1 MNASGFQHVLDH
13 IRSEADSEAHKG
25 RLFERLMQTYF
36 REDPLYKDRF
46 SEVWLWSEW
55 ARRTGFD
62 GHDTGIDLV
71 AAEREGGGL
80 TVQFSASVTRPARA
94 SRRRILTLL

>member
-71 AAEREGGGL
+71 AAERVGGGGL
-80 TVQFSASVTRPARA
+80 LCNSVQVLRARHAHLEGAS
-94 SRRRILTLL
+94 